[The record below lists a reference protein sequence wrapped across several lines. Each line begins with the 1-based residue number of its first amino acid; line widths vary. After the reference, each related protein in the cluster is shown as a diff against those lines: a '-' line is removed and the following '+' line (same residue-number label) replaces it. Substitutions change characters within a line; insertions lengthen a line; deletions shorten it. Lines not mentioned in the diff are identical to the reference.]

1 MLRTVIVEDESH
13 ALEHLTQLIT
23 TYCSHKVHIVGVAH
37 DVKSAHQA
45 INKHKPDLVL
55 LDIRLPDG
63 NSFDLLRSLNEINF
77 NIIFTTAYSEYA
89 IEAFKFSATH
99 YLLKPIDPVE
109 LNLAIDKAE
118 SEIMNY
124 NLRAKIDALM
134 FNLQQGTAIEKKIVI
149 PTHKDIF
156 IVQASE
162 IVLCASDRNTT
173 DLYFEDGRLVQ
184 VSKTIKEYEEILTH
198 YGFFRA
204 HRQYLI
210 NIKHIKSI
218 DKTGQGKVR
227 LTGDIEIPLATRK
240 KEELIKIISNL

>member
-13 ALEHLTQLIT
+13 ALEHLTHLIT
-23 TYCSHKVHIVGVAH
+23 TFCSTKVHIVGLAR
-37 DVKSAHQA
+37 DLKSAYEA
-45 INKHKPDLVL
+45 INKHKPELVL

-63 NSFDLLRSLNEINF
+63 NSFDLLRSLDEINF
-77 NIIFTTAYSEYA
+77 NIIFTTAYSDYA

-109 LNLAIDKAE
+109 LNYAIDKAE
-118 SEIMNY
+118 SEIRNQ
-124 NLRAKIDALM
+124 NLNAKIDALM
-134 FNLQQGTAIEKKIVI
+134 FNLQQGASIEKKIVI
-149 PTHKDIF
+149 STHKDIV

-173 DLYFEDGRLVQ
+173 ELHLADGRVVQ
-184 VSKTIKEYEEILTH
+184 VSKTIKEYEEILNL

-240 KEELIKIISNL
+240 KEELIKILTNI

>member
-1 MLRTVIVEDESH
+1 
-13 ALEHLTQLIT
+13 LIT
-23 TYCSHKVHIVGVAH
+23 TYCSNKVHIAGVAN
-37 DVKSAHQA
+37 DIKSAYEA
-45 INKHKPDLVL
+45 INKHKPELVL

-63 NSFDLLRSLNEINF
+63 TSFDLLKNLDEINF
-77 NIIFTTAYSEYA
+77 NIIFTTAYSDYA
-89 IEAFKFSATH
+89 IDAFKFSATH

-109 LNLAIDKAE
+109 LTLAIDKAE
-118 SEIMNY
+118 SEIRNHY
-124 NLRAKIDALM
+124 LNAKIDALM
-134 FNLQQGTAIEKKIVI
+134 FNLQQGTSIEKKIVI

-173 DLYFEDGRLVQ
+173 DLYFADGRLVQ
-184 VSKTIKEYEEILTH
+184 VSKTIKEYEEILAY

-240 KEELIKIISNL
+240 KEELIKIINKL